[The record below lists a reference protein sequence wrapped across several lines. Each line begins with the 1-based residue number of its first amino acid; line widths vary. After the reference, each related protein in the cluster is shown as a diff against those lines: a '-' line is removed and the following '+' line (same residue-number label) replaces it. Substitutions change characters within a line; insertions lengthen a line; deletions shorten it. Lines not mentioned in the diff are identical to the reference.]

1 MPFEKGHKKF
11 GGRKKGSVSP
21 IRALK
26 DICVEKGFCFASKL
40 VELAQAEDKQISI
53 QAVKEGMKYLYPQL
67 KSHEIA
73 GKDGKPI
80 EVKDTGFKD
89 EIVAQ
94 AMKLINANK
103 L

>member
-1 MPFEKGHKKF
+1 MPFEKGRKKT
-11 GGRKKGSVSP
+11 GGRQKGSGNPLKS
-21 IRALK
+21 IK
-26 DICVEKGFCFASKL
+26 DICAEKGFCFATKL
-40 VELAQAEDKQISI
+40 VELAQGGDKQIAM

-73 GKDGKPI
+73 GKDGQPI

-94 AMKLINANK
+94 ALQLINAKK